1 MARFYRKMRFGPL
14 VAFRP
19 AAQNA
24 ATPPPEPTAMTSPRR
39 ALIVIDVQNE
49 YFTGGLP
56 IEHPPVGES
65 LHNLLRAMDAAQA
78 RGIPVIVVQHSAPAG
93 APVFAPGT
101 ATWELHPDVAGRPR
115 DHYIEKSLA
124 SAFTGTDLADWL
136 ATRGIDTLA
145 VVGYMT
151 HNCDASTIYEGAHRG
166 LRMEFLHDATGA
178 LPYANAAGSASAE
191 EIHRVFSVV
200 FHSNFAA
207 VASTAEWIAALDA
220 QAPLPIDNVPQSNLR
235 AREAVA

>member
-1 MARFYRKMRFGPL
+1 MRYGPL
-14 VAFRP
+14 VMPGP

-24 ATPPPEPTAMTSPRR
+24 ATLPPEPNAMSSPRR
-39 ALIVIDVQNE
+39 ALLVIDVQNE
-49 YFTGGLP
+49 YFTGRLP
-56 IEHPPVGES
+56 IEHPPVAES
-65 LHNLLRAMDAAQA
+65 LPNLLRAMDAAQA
-78 RGIPVIVVQHSAPAG
+78 RGVPVIVVQHSAPAG

-101 ATWELHPDVAGRPR
+101 NAWELHPEVARRPR
-115 DHYIEKSLA
+115 DHAIGKSLA
-124 SAFTGTDLADWL
+124 SAFAGTDLADWL
-136 ATRGIDTLA
+136 AARGIDTLT

-220 QAPLPIDNVPQSNLR
+220 QAALPVDNVPASNQR
-235 AREAVA
+235 AREAVG